1 MNNTIIKFGYPST
14 LIKEYKYWVVLL
26 REKQITI
33 GSLVIICK
41 EEKKSVSTISSA
53 AFSELQDVLFF
64 VEKLLKQEFKAD
76 KINYL
81 TLMMIDPH
89 VHTHV
94 IPRYSSLLKF
104 NSKDYLDAN
113 WPGPPTINEYISL
126 SDEDFVSLLERIK
139 YAI

>member
-1 MNNTIIKFGYPST
+1 MK
-14 LIKEYKYWVVLL
+14 
-26 REKQITI
+26 
-33 GSLVIICK
+33 
-41 EEKKSVSTISSA
+41 
-53 AFSELQDVLFF
+53 
-64 VEKLLKQEFKAD
+64 
-76 KINYL
+76 NYL

-104 NSKDYLDAN
+104 NSKDYVDAN
-113 WPGPPTINEYISL
+113 WPGPPIINEYISL